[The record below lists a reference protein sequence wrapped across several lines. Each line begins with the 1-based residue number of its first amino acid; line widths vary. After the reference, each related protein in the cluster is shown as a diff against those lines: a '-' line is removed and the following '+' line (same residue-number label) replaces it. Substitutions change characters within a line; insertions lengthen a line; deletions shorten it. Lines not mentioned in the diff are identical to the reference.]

1 MAERFQQDENL
12 LLPADLDY
20 TQVHGISNEER
31 QVLQRVRP
39 VSVGMAKRIEG
50 VTPVG
55 ALRLLM
61 HVRRGS
67 GFSKEIEGEDPAV
80 AEVLRS
86 SP

>member
-1 MAERFQQDENL
+1 MAMRFQKDENL
-12 LLPADLDY
+12 LLAPDLDY
-20 TQVHGISNEER
+20 SQVTGISNEER
-31 QVLQRVRP
+31 QVLERVRP

-61 HVRRGS
+61 HVRKNRG
-67 GFSKEIEGEDPAV
+67 FAKELDGEDTAV
-80 AEVLRS
+80 AEVLAS